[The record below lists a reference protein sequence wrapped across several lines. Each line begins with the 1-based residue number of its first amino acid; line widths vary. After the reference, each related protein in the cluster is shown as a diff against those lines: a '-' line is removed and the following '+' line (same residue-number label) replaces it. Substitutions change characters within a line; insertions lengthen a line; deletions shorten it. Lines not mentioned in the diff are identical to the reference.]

1 MHVETF
7 VLPIYYNMTA
17 KKLFIAIALVALL
30 GDKQL
35 KAQVKIF
42 NNNEVQVGAL
52 WWPTFPSTKQLFING
67 GLEVREF
74 PGSGMYIQNYN
85 NFWNGA
91 WYDDPS
97 IVSHFN
103 YGGWVGTPSQAMFA
117 VYTNLLYAAGVQITS
132 DERMKT
138 NITRLQGAYAL
149 EKIKL
154 INAYRYDY
162 NEKMYRNA
170 EDKKRNALINSGK
183 NQIGFVAQELVNI
196 VPEAVKADD
205 STGLYSVNYIMLIP
219 IMVEAIKE
227 QQKLISEL
235 QQQVLDLQNK

>member
-1 MHVETF
+1 
-7 VLPIYYNMTA
+7 MTT

-85 NFWNGA
+85 NLWNGT

-117 VYTNLLYAAGVQITS
+117 VYTNLLFAAGVQITS
-132 DERMKT
+132 DERYKT
-138 NITRLQGAYAL
+138 NITRLQGSIAL
-149 EKIKL
+149 DKINL
-154 INAYRYDY
+154 IKAYRYDY
-162 NEKMYRNA
+162 NENMYRNT
-170 EDKKRNALINSGK
+170 EEKKRAALLNSGK
-183 NQIGFVAQELVNI
+183 NQFGFMAQELKEV
-196 VPEAVKADD
+196 VPEAVQIDEN
-205 STGLYSVNYIMLIP
+205 TGTYGVNYIMLIP
-219 IMVEAIKE
+219 IMVEALKE
-227 QQKLISEL
+227 QQIKIAQLEQKITEL
-235 QQQVLDLQNK
+235 QNR